1 MTYLIDASIFIFRA
15 WFSIPDT
22 MTDERNH
29 PVNAVYGYTRFL
41 SDFLESVQPD
51 HIAAAF
57 DVSLPTSHRNEI
69 YPEYKANRDPAP
81 PELKRQFD
89 QCREV
94 TRGLGVRECADSA
107 FEADDV
113 IGTLAAGMR
122 DAGHCVTIVSR
133 DKDLLQILQSGDA
146 MWDFASGKKVGY
158 DDVIDE
164 FGVRAEQM
172 VDYLGLAG
180 DSVDN
185 IPGARGVGP
194 KTAVAL
200 LAHFD
205 TLDELYA
212 NLGSVENVAVRG
224 AKTLGAKLAEYQE
237 QVMMSRELA
246 QIRYDVPIKTDELAS
261 ARKVPDID
269 GLNALYDDLGFGQGL
284 RHQARRICNSY

>member
-57 DVSLPTSHRNEI
+57 DVSLTKSHRNEI

-107 FEADDV
+107 FEADDL

-122 DAGHCVTIVSR
+122 AAGHCVTIVSR

>member
-22 MTDERNH
+22 MTDDRDN
-29 PVNAVYGYTRFL
+29 PVNAVYGYSRFL
-41 SDFLESVQPD
+41 SDFIESVQPE
-51 HIAAAF
+51 HVAAAF
-57 DVSLPTSHRNEI
+57 DVSLVTSHRNEM

-94 TRGLGVRECADSA
+94 TRSLGVRECANTS
-107 FEADDV
+107 FEADDL

-122 DAGHCVTIVSR
+122 EAGHCVTIISR
-133 DKDLLQILQSGDA
+133 DKDLLQILQAGDV
-146 MWDFASGKKVGY
+146 MWDYTGGKKIAY

-212 NLGSVENVAVRG
+212 NLDSVENVAVRG
-224 AKTLGAKLAEYQE
+224 AKTLGAKLAEHRDI
-237 QVMMSRELA
+237 VMLSRELA
-246 QIRYDVPIKTDELAS
+246 QIRYDVPMEKDEAALS
-261 ARKVPDID
+261 RQVPDLSA
-269 GLNALYDDLGFGQGL
+269 LNALYDDLGFGQAL
-284 RHQARRICNSY
+284 RHQARRISNSY

>member
-57 DVSLPTSHRNEI
+57 DVSLTKSHRNEI

-107 FEADDV
+107 FEADDL